1 MPERDDATR
10 QPSRNAD
17 LQDLDRRLSA
27 KIAARKPEPD
37 DGPSETGKAWTTAI
51 KLSGDLLAGL
61 FVGGGLGWGI
71 DRLAG
76 TAPWVMLAGLGI
88 GFVAGMR
95 NLLRTA
101 RQIENERL
109 SGDRNE

>member
-1 MPERDDATR
+1 MPERDDATPE
-10 QPSRNAD
+10 PSKHAD
-17 LQDLDRRLSA
+17 LRDLDRRLSA
-27 KIAARKPEPD
+27 KLAARRPAQD

-61 FVGGGLGWGI
+61 AVGGGMGWGI

-76 TAPWVMLAGLGI
+76 TAPWVMLAGFGLG
-88 GFVAGMR
+88 FAAGMR

-101 RQIENERL
+101 RQIENERRA
-109 SGDRNE
+109 GERNE